1 MLCTNK
7 QISIKAD
14 STRQFFPVG
23 PLPVAVPL
31 GPVIVAAAAAV
42 LAPVAAP
49 VGLLPLP
56 EGRAGVR
63 EKVRLHLVPE
73 PVLSS

>member
-1 MLCTNK
+1 MKCYTNR

-14 STRQFFPVG
+14 STRQLFPVG

-31 GPVIVAAAAAV
+31 GPVIVAV

>member
-1 MLCTNK
+1 MK
-7 QISIKAD
+7 GYIKTD

-31 GPVIVAAAAAV
+31 GPVVVAAAV

>member
-1 MLCTNK
+1 M
-7 QISIKAD
+7 SIKAD

-31 GPVIVAAAAAV
+31 GPFIVAAV

>member
-1 MLCTNK
+1 MLSNK
-7 QISIKAD
+7 QTSIKTD

-23 PLPVAVPL
+23 PLPVAVAL
-31 GPVIVAAAAAV
+31 GPFIVAAV